1 MANNY
6 ILKVVNHNKLGL
18 HIEYLEFKLLS
29 LLKTLPDHSTR
40 QWKIVLNKSPKT
52 KAVTTIKV
60 SSPVKP
66 SDKVY
71 STDGIV
77 DCIRCTMRDIGWQSA
92 TAEFTYSD

>member
-6 ILKVVNHNKLGL
+6 TLKIVSHNTLGL
-18 HIEYLEFKLLS
+18 HIEYLEFRILN

-52 KAVTTIKV
+52 KAVTTIKA
-60 SSPVKP
+60 SSVLQSTGKT
-66 SDKVY
+66 Y

-77 DCIRCTMRDIGWQSA
+77 DCIRNTMRDIGWQSA
-92 TAEFTYSD
+92 TAEFRYPD